1 MNHQKLT
8 NVTLKNSDTLKKLK
22 KSMYMILRSSL
33 LKVIF
38 FWANV
43 IYKLIV
49 SKLVIVLG
57 LMNLMSS
64 QTMHVSFHLLLP

>member
-1 MNHQKLT
+1 
-8 NVTLKNSDTLKKLK
+8 
-22 KSMYMILRSSL
+22 MYMILRSSL

>member
-49 SKLVIVLG
+49 PKLVIVLG